1 MVLLTKIEDSI
12 NDELDVFFF
21 LVGWYDDE
29 LLQISGCQID
39 FKMFWVSASRG

>member
-1 MVLLTKIEDSI
+1 LTKIDDGI

-29 LLQISGCQID
+29 LLQISVSINCL
-39 FKMFWVSASRG
+39 KMFWVSA